1 MKENTKGKLYKIN
14 KTASHPTCNVRL
26 YIYAG
31 IKNDRSPRSILRD
44 PNVHLLE
51 WNGFGEK
58 LFTPLSCFLIDMKDS
73 YGFIQWVFKNM
84 SHRLYGK
91 HFLKWANSFRVK
103 YCHIQQTLCMHLA
116 WSIFVFLVKKELECR
131 KYQIPCKHER

>member
-1 MKENTKGKLYKIN
+1 MTLTVLLVCYFKVLCQIFRKDECQMKENAKGKLYKIN
-14 KTASHPTCNVRL
+14 KTASHPTCNVWL
-26 YIYAG
+26 YIR
-31 IKNDRSPRSILRD
+31 IFKNKNDRSLRSILRD

-51 WNGFGEK
+51 GNGFGEK

-73 YGFIQWVFKNM
+73 DGFCQWFFKNM

-103 YCHIQQTLCMHLA
+103 YCHIQQTLCMHRA
-116 WSIFVFLVKKELECR
+116 
-131 KYQIPCKHER
+131 